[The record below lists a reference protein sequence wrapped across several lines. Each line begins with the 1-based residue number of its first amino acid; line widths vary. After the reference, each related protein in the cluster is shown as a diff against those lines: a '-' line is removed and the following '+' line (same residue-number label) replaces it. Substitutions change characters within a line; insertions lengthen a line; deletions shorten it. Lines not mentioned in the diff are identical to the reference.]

1 MQRIPI
7 WTLKRK
13 VPLRVIPLEVS
24 QCQDNIGTS
33 LDAPHQVR
41 WLKISA
47 QKGKKRVDL
56 LLAICIQ
63 KALSQAIGGRIGK
76 AQSSPANEE
85 WQEAVCS
92 LYPRPGPGRRAGRGA
107 KCSFE
112 ATVTFSSFLS
122 QSSVFQSGVS
132 WLRLLVCSL
141 QKVQS
146 TEPPSR
152 KEGATQNGNCPL
164 RVRQP
169 KAFSCHPLMG
179 CSLASQVSFLHK
191 VKISL
196 ASHKHY
202 QENGLVSKFLIQMSP

>member
-76 AQSSPANEE
+76 AQNSPANEE

-92 LYPRPGPGRRAGRGA
+92 QYPRPGPGRRAGRGA

-132 WLRLLVCSL
+132 WLRLPVGSL
-141 QKVQS
+141 QKSSINWTTLQ
-146 TEPPSR
+146 
-152 KEGATQNGNCPL
+152 EGRSYPEWKLPL
-164 RVRQP
+164 KGWGSP
-169 KAFSCHPLMG
+169 KHS
-179 CSLASQVSFLHK
+179 
-191 VKISL
+191 
-196 ASHKHY
+196 
-202 QENGLVSKFLIQMSP
+202 LVSHWWDVP